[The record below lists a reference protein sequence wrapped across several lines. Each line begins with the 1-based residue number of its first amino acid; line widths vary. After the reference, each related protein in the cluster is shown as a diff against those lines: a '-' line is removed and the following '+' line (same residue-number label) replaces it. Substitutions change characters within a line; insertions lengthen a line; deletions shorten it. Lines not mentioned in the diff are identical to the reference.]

1 VSHRIGIVDPADEK
15 SAKVVNKGTA
25 MLGRISAISFWTDGV
40 GQERPS
46 FGGYF
51 QDIASVVSGRRA
63 RQRTLERYNDLIE
76 NADQHMLNDL
86 GVSRSDLFRLREA
99 LFDR

>member
-1 VSHRIGIVDPADEK
+1 VHRADES
-15 SAKVVNKGTA
+15 SANVANKGTA
-25 MLGRISAISFWTDGV
+25 MLGRISVISFWTDGG

-51 QDIASVVSGRRA
+51 QDIGAVISGRRA

-99 LFDR
+99 LYD